1 MNVSEVEVRGFLARG
16 ADASD
21 LLVQQLLYYSPEV
34 VKLLLEEGANPNY
47 FDPELPGSTP
57 LYIAVSHNL
66 SPEVIKLLLEAGAN
80 PNQEHYFGT
89 LLFIAVNNIA
99 VNDNLSP
106 EVIKLLLEAGANP
119 NQEHE
124 LGTLLYI
131 AVRCELGPEGI
142 RLLLEAGAD
151 PNKAHPEHPDET
163 PLSGARDRGY
173 SEIVELL
180 IEAGAK

>member
-1 MNVSEVEVRGFLARG
+1 MNVSEAEVRGFLARG
-16 ADASD
+16 SDASD

-34 VKLLLEEGANPNY
+34 VKLLLKEGATPNY
-47 FDPELPGSTP
+47 FDPELPGNTP
-57 LYIAVSHNL
+57 LYIAVSH
-66 SPEVIKLLLEAGAN
+66 
-80 PNQEHYFGT
+80 
-89 LLFIAVNNIA
+89 
-99 VNDNLSP
+99 NLSP